1 MRIIPIEN
9 PLSLKNNGNLEMVF
23 LGVGSAFAATLN
35 QTNLL
40 IIKGDTHI
48 MVDFGMTGPKALSE
62 TTGLRPMDIEVV
74 LPTHSHAD
82 HVGGLECLAL
92 MNRYV
97 GIKNGKSKIAMIIS
111 QEYQRELWCGTLK
124 GGLEYNEE
132 NQETKRLLSFG
143 DYFSVIRPEWKSHQ
157 PREIF
162 EINFSGIKL
171 EIFRT
176 KHIPDNAPNWEAS
189 FLSYGLFVDDR
200 VFISGDTR
208 FDPELIEI
216 YDSRSEVMF
225 HDTQLFPGGVHAS
238 LEELKNL
245 PIAIRNKMFL
255 MHYGD
260 NWEKFSVEV
269 TQLGFKWA
277 KQGVKYVF

>member
-97 GIKNGKSKIAMIIS
+97 GIKNGKSKTES
-111 QEYQRELWCGTLK
+111 FYH
-124 GGLEYNEE
+124 
-132 NQETKRLLSFG
+132 ETNS
-143 DYFSVIRPEWKSHQ
+143 
-157 PREIF
+157 
-162 EINFSGIKL
+162 
-171 EIFRT
+171 
-176 KHIPDNAPNWEAS
+176 
-189 FLSYGLFVDDR
+189 
-200 VFISGDTR
+200 
-208 FDPELIEI
+208 
-216 YDSRSEVMF
+216 
-225 HDTQLFPGGVHAS
+225 
-238 LEELKNL
+238 
-245 PIAIRNKMFL
+245 
-255 MHYGD
+255 
-260 NWEKFSVEV
+260 
-269 TQLGFKWA
+269 
-277 KQGVKYVF
+277 